1 MCIGTTIDNR
11 QLTQNRLQEKRGR
24 VEEEEEEEE
33 SVCVYITLRTGR
45 PKGRASEPQREKKRA
60 PPTKPRRRR
69 GTTPPTT
76 DRFTD
81 SLLQGQFV
89 WNSVCRFVHRSKT
102 NKTKTKKPVVP
113 ALCPRVSCGKGVLC
127 HRHTNRPR
135 TLAVSLVPS
144 EYDSYESYC
153 SKEDGSS
160 FGDASFGLS
169 CHQQDDGISS
179 ALALVRMSLY
189 LAGTTA
195 AGSPVG
201 ASLFVVATTST
212 TKNTTNETMAL
223 VILRRYESSTAGRS
237 NSTTITTTTR

>member
-1 MCIGTTIDNR
+1 MCIIGTTIDNR
-11 QLTQNRLQEKRGR
+11 QSTQNRLQEKRGR

-45 PKGRASEPQREKKRA
+45 PNGRASEPQREKKRA

-113 ALCPRVSCGKGVLC
+113 ALYPRVSCVKGV
-127 HRHTNRPR
+127 TNRPR

-169 CHQQDDGISS
+169 CHQQDDGSS

-195 AGSPVG
+195 AGGPVG

-223 VILRRYESSTAGRS
+223 VILRRYESSTGRS